1 MRVRLGV
8 DEVVTTLLLNPV
20 ALLLVQA
27 LVHGPWRDPETGSPE
42 SAPIAVS
49 AELPRLVARS
59 RVDLGFVLAVVI
71 IVIAGWVMA
80 RTPVG
85 LRLRAV
91 GLAPHAARF
100 AGIDVER
107 TLLRVALVSGAV
119 AGMAGAVLVA
129 GIQHRLT
136 GGLSDGFGYTG
147 IVVAMLGG
155 LSMPGVL
162 LAGLLLGDIN
172 VGADAA
178 SRSLDIPSQM
188 GAVVQ
193 AVMLLTVVAALA
205 VRRTRSGGAREDEPP
220 SPSGAADA
228 IGGVGAAPTE
238 TVVP

>member
-1 MRVRLGV
+1 
-8 DEVVTTLLLNPV
+8 
-20 ALLLVQA
+20 
-27 LVHGPWRDPETGSPE
+27 
-42 SAPIAVS
+42 
-49 AELPRLVARS
+49 
-59 RVDLGFVLAVVI
+59 VDLGFVVAVLVI
-71 IVIAGWVMA
+71 VVAGWILA

-91 GLAPHAARF
+91 GLSPHAARF

-107 TLLRVALVSGAV
+107 TLLRVAIVSGAI
-119 AGMAGAVLVA
+119 AGLAGAILVA

-136 GGLSDGFGYTG
+136 GGVSDGFGYTG

-193 AVMLLTVVAALA
+193 AVLLLTVVAVLA
-205 VRRTRSGGAREDEPP
+205 ARRSRSHVAHAEDEPP
-220 SPSGAADA
+220 SPTGTEEG
-228 IGGVGAAPTE
+228 IGGAGAAPSEAITA
-238 TVVP
+238 